1 MARRAGIAGAFLM
14 GRPTLGSVL
23 IAAVLVA
30 AAIPLALRAQDV
42 FSTTTGGSA
51 PLQGGVSTTEPAEP
65 GHTRPTGTQGI
76 EGNPDCP
83 PPVMA
88 DGTSPKNWSCT
99 TGNQGVVGNPDCPA
113 PVSADGTSPKNWSC
127 RTGTQ
132 GVEGNPNCPPPVIQ
146 GGMIPRNWSCA
157 GPDMQPDPLTPLRDP
172 DIAIDYRGDP
182 GVPPLMRANATTEE
196 EEAVAAVLT
205 CRRAVVEGIERPS
218 QADMAEY
225 VCDDQGKALDMPP
238 FQLRAEENV
247 DQTVCILPLKS
258 AVQELKAGKMLLMKA
273 KDSAGA
279 ERDWHMSRGNAHLLR
294 ASISVDRSD
303 ICLVENPPR
312 RPAAQQ
318 PGAPRRQQRPPVDMR
333 AILRNPCEPVAGMDP
348 RIRGA
353 LDANCPKAP
362 AKGQPAQP
370 PRQAQPQPQPQP
382 QPPLQAQ
389 QPKTDSPDDDCEV
402 APPPLDIREMMMD
415 FARRRDRDVAKFQ
428 DAGMKAANRF
438 FTGMNE
444 VVQQQLVFL
453 AQERGK
459 PASQIA
465 EKVMAHLNNNA
476 LENHNK
482 LLADAQKAV
491 EDFVKDPTYE
501 SGKMVSNYLIGKV
514 QGAATDRLP
523 GGTKFCA
530 AASRRATE
538 ETRKLEGAIKASGEL
553 DKMAKQTSDAADGA
567 KACRITPRAASQDQR
582 FRAAMQKKKDDE
594 MRQRVR
600 QADRAKTRPQR
611 KQAADRQAA
620 AQAQRDKAWREDAKR
635 KQMAVSRE
643 QQKIQDEARGKA
655 DAGQLKAYRKQ
666 VDEMRDKQAQA
677 IRDRNLQADDKK
689 LAEQQRMKSEPPR
702 RPTPPTLEEA
712 AQQRQAQQAA
722 RQRAIDDARQQNAP
736 RRAAAAQPKQETSPP
751 EQPRR
756 AEERQMADQARLEQ
770 KARAERRA
778 AAGGDVPR
786 QPADPGDTVRM
797 RPEGGDTVRM
807 RPEGGDTVRI
817 PREAADAPRVPP
829 SEDYRAAAEQMRL
842 ERQAAAAKRLPGVG
856 DTVQMRPEGGDTVR
870 LPSEGSY
877 GGSAAPGSGVDSLKP
892 LLEQKTP
899 VNPFGEANTC
909 FPTSVAADLRKQ
921 FPNRPYTD
929 SDILRLG
936 AGETVSPATVQD
948 VLKKHYGH
956 REFAGHGVER
966 KRAQAEGSPVAVR
979 SSDDIR
985 KELAAGGEGARGIV
999 FVRNKQTGSGHVVS
1013 ADRAGS
1019 GAKFF
1024 DHQNGTDGT
1033 MWATISDLA
1042 PDAFEMF
1049 FFRTN

>member
-1 MARRAGIAGAFLM
+1 
-14 GRPTLGSVL
+14 
-23 IAAVLVA
+23 
-30 AAIPLALRAQDV
+30 
-42 FSTTTGGSA
+42 
-51 PLQGGVSTTEPAEP
+51 
-65 GHTRPTGTQGI
+65 
-76 EGNPDCP
+76 
-83 PPVMA
+83 
-88 DGTSPKNWSCT
+88 
-99 TGNQGVVGNPDCPA
+99 
-113 PVSADGTSPKNWSC
+113 
-127 RTGTQ
+127 
-132 GVEGNPNCPPPVIQ
+132 VIQ

-182 GVPPLMRANATTEE
+182 GVPPLMRANASTDE

-312 RPAAQQ
+312 PPAARQ

-333 AILRNPCEPVAGMDP
+333 AILRNPCEPVVGMDP

-362 AKGQPAQP
+362 AKQQPTQP
-370 PRQAQPQPQPQP
+370 PRQAQPQPQP
-382 QPPLQAQ
+382 PLQAQ
-389 QPKTDSPDDDCEV
+389 QAKTDSPDDDCEV
-402 APPPLDIREMMMD
+402 APPPLDIRDMLMD
-415 FARRRDRDVAKFQ
+415 FARQLDRNADGFQ
-428 DAGMKAANRF
+428 NAAMKASNRF

-491 EDFVKDPTYE
+491 EDFVKDPSYE

-514 QGAATDRLP
+514 QGAVTDRLP
-523 GGTKFCA
+523 GGAKFCA

-538 ETRKLEGAIKASGEL
+538 ETRKLEGAVKAAGEL
-553 DKMAKQTSDAADGA
+553 DKLVNEATDAADGA
-567 KACRITPRAASQDQR
+567 KACRITPRAATQDQR
-582 FRAAMQKKKDDE
+582 FRAVMKKKQNDE

-620 AQAQRDKAWREDAKR
+620 AQAQRDKARREDVKR
-635 KQMAVSRE
+635 KQGTDPKQ
-643 QQKIQDEARGKA
+643 QQKMQEEARGKA
-655 DAGQLKAYRKQ
+655 DADQLAAYRKQ
-666 VDEMRDKQAQA
+666 VDDAHDKQAQA
-677 IRDRNLQADDKK
+677 IRNRNRQVDAQK

-702 RPTPPTLEEA
+702 RPTPPTREEA
-712 AQQRQAQQAA
+712 MQQRQAQQAA

-736 RRAAAAQPKQETSPP
+736 RRAAAAQPKQEALPP
-751 EQPRR
+751 EQQRR

-770 KARAERRA
+770 QARAERRA

-786 QPADPGDTVRM
+786 QPAGQGDTVRM

-842 ERQAAAAKRLPGVG
+842 EQQAAASKRLPGVGDNVLMRPQGGDAARVRPEGG

-870 LPSEGSY
+870 LSRDGGY
-877 GGSAAPGSGVDSLKP
+877 GGGGQPPGQGGGQLKP
-892 LLEQKTP
+892 LLDQTAP
-899 VNPFGEANTC
+899 ANPLGEKANC
-909 FPTSVAADLRKQ
+909 LPASVAGDLRKKH
-921 FPNRPYTD
+921 PGRPYTD
-929 SDILRLG
+929 SDIRPSFTDKMPTLDEITEIL
-936 AGETVSPATVQD
+936 E
-948 VLKKHYGH
+948 KHYGSQ
-956 REFAGHGVER
+956 EFADHTPR
-966 KRAQAEGSPVAVR
+966 RRRAQALGIPTKMTSSGDVR
-979 SSDDIR
+979 A
-985 KELAAGGEGARGIV
+985 ELLGGAADSRGIV
-999 FVRNKQTGSGHVVS
+999 FVRDKVSGSGHVV
-1013 ADRAGS
+1013 RAERQG
-1019 GAKFF
+1019 GRVDFI
-1024 DHQNGTDGT
+1024 DEQNGADGT
-1033 MWATISDLA
+1033 MWAVSADYSPDLY
-1042 PDAFEMF
+1042 DMF
-1049 FFRTN
+1049 FYRTN